1 MSASAC
7 VGRVGG
13 LAVALGIGTGVAL
26 GYAGPAWAD
35 PAGDAPTASS
45 ASETTTSSPSPRSRH
60 SAKTK
65 AASPQT
71 VGAQRNNSNPAP
83 DPAPRVA
90 GPALPNTRSAI
101 DRVQVITGPIGN
113 APATKAAASAATA
126 AVPAVVVVTEA
137 PVAAPAKSSA
147 GATTLQAAAG
157 PLSDLSGDGA
167 PLTSPV
173 GWVVLAAAR
182 RPTAS
187 RVATAA
193 ATVSTGQSAATP
205 TAAKIAS
212 AGSANPIL
220 SFFFNQAPAES
231 PIHAAQSPDTGA
243 ITGDVN
249 AVDPDGDV
257 LTYAVASGPGKG
269 EVTLDGT
276 GHFVYTPDPVLAHDG
291 LTDSFQVTVSDAGS
305 GFHIHGLMG
314 LINLLTFGLLGG
326 DPHSS
331 TSTVNLTVTP
341 INKVPTAT
349 TTVGAPDPTTSVVT
363 GAVIGSDA
371 DGDPLT
377 YTGSTTPKGTAVV
390 TGTGDF
396 TYTPTAQ
403 ARHGAAKLDATATA
417 KSDTFTVTVADD
429 HGGSLAVPITT
440 AIVGANIA
448 PTATQNAGI
457 PSATSGLVAGAVI
470 GTDADSDPLTYTVST
485 TAAKGTVVINANG
498 SFTYTP
504 TAVARHNA
512 AFNSDTTD
520 TFTVTV
526 ADGYGGTVNVPVAV
540 TISPAAVTFDW
551 ANGSGSQYW
560 TAANMAALNTAAT
573 RLSSYIVVAAP
584 VTVTTTLVGQNNP
597 GSNFLASSFTNF
609 TSSSPGYYGTLVQ
622 TEILTGV
629 DANGGASDSQLTWN
643 FAYPWALGDTVPG
656 NQYDFQSVAMH
667 EIMHSLGFL
676 SGIGSPG
683 SIDTNWTTYD
693 SFLSTSTG
701 AAVINPDYT
710 WNTAYNANLTGGG
723 SGLYFDGANAVAVY
737 GGPVPLYTPGTW
749 VSGSSVTHL
758 NATPVKPAGTT
769 GYLMDPSD
777 GYGLGVR
784 VITPVEVGIMRDLG
798 YTIVTPS
805 SASVFVIFGFSL
817 LRRRRR

>member
-1 MSASAC
+1 M
-7 VGRVGG
+7 
-13 LAVALGIGTGVAL
+13 
-26 GYAGPAWAD
+26 
-35 PAGDAPTASS
+35 
-45 ASETTTSSPSPRSRH
+45 
-60 SAKTK
+60 
-65 AASPQT
+65 
-71 VGAQRNNSNPAP
+71 
-83 DPAPRVA
+83 
-90 GPALPNTRSAI
+90 
-101 DRVQVITGPIGN
+101 ITGPIGN
-113 APATKAAASAATA
+113 APATKAVASAATA

-147 GATTLQAAAG
+147 GATTLQAAAV

-167 PLTSPV
+167 PLASPV

-205 TAAKIAS
+205 TVAKTAS

-231 PIHAAQSPDTGA
+231 PTQAAQSPDTGA

-291 LTDSFQVTVSDAGS
+291 LTDSFQVRVSDAGS
-305 GFHIHGLMG
+305 GFHLHGLMG

-377 YTGSTTPKGTAVV
+377 YTGSTTSKGTAVV

-520 TFTVTV
+520 TFTAPTASMRPAPWKV
-526 ADGYGGTVNVPVAV
+526 A
-540 TISPAAVTFDW
+540 
-551 ANGSGSQYW
+551 
-560 TAANMAALNTAAT
+560 
-573 RLSSYIVVAAP
+573 
-584 VTVTTTLVGQNNP
+584 
-597 GSNFLASSFTNF
+597 
-609 TSSSPGYYGTLVQ
+609 
-622 TEILTGV
+622 
-629 DANGGASDSQLTWN
+629 
-643 FAYPWALGDTVPG
+643 
-656 NQYDFQSVAMH
+656 
-667 EIMHSLGFL
+667 
-676 SGIGSPG
+676 
-683 SIDTNWTTYD
+683 
-693 SFLSTSTG
+693 
-701 AAVINPDYT
+701 
-710 WNTAYNANLTGGG
+710 
-723 SGLYFDGANAVAVY
+723 
-737 GGPVPLYTPGTW
+737 
-749 VSGSSVTHL
+749 
-758 NATPVKPAGTT
+758 
-769 GYLMDPSD
+769 
-777 GYGLGVR
+777 
-784 VITPVEVGIMRDLG
+784 
-798 YTIVTPS
+798 
-805 SASVFVIFGFSL
+805 
-817 LRRRRR
+817 